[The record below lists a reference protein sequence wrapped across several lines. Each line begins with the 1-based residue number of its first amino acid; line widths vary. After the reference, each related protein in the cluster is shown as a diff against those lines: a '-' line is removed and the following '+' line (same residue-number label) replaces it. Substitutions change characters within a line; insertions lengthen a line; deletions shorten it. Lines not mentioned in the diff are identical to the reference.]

1 MKQKGGTMRRVVLG
15 LAALAFAWTAS
26 AAADPLTLRISWA
39 TTPSQITPMLP
50 EIPHEAYRHW
60 GESYVVE
67 PKFMQGN
74 SVIMPALQVGEIEI
88 AGYSY
93 QSFAIS
99 VFGANLDIK
108 AIASVFASKP
118 GYADSAYWVKK
129 SRIQRYED
137 LKGKTV
143 AVNSRG
149 STADASLH
157 KTLADH
163 GLKDGADYQLVEMRF
178 PAMLPALESDKVAM
192 AFLTLPFSLT
202 AEKNPDYKQMFSLM
216 DALGP
221 NETVIYA
228 AKTEFIAAHRAALV
242 DFLEDNIR
250 ARAWMYDPKNREAAI
265 KVIAKVTKQPEENFR
280 EWVLTNKDNYRA
292 PDASFDPKLLQKNI
306 DDLKTLGV
314 TDKTFDVSQKS
325 DLSLIAEA
333 KKRLGM

>member
-1 MKQKGGTMRRVVLG
+1 MRRAVL
-15 LAALAFAWTAS
+15 ALAVLVASFAP
-26 AAADPLTLRISWA
+26 AAAEPLNLRISWA
-39 TTPSQITPMLP
+39 TAPSQITPLLP
-50 EIPHEAYRHW
+50 EVPPEVYRHW
-60 GESYVVE
+60 GKSYIVE

-74 SVIMPALQVGEIEI
+74 GVILPALQTGELEI

-108 AIASVFASKP
+108 AFASVFASKP
-118 GYADSAYWVKK
+118 GYADSGYWVKK
-129 SRIQRYED
+129 GVIQKYED
-137 LKGKTV
+137 LRGKTI

-149 STADASLH
+149 SSADASLH
-157 KTLADH
+157 KMLNDY
-163 GLKDGADYQLVEMRF
+163 GLKDGTDYQLVEVRF
-178 PAMLPALESDKVAM
+178 PAMLPTLESGKVAM
-192 AFLTLPFSLT
+192 AFLTLPFSLA
-202 AEKNPDYKQMFSLM
+202 AEKNPEYKQMFSMM

-228 AKTEFIAAHRAALV
+228 AKTDFIAQHRAALI

-250 ARAWMYDPKNREAAI
+250 ARAWMNDPKNHKAAV
-265 KVIAKVTKQPEENFR
+265 KMVARVLKQPEENFS
-280 EWVLTNKDNYRA
+280 EWVFTTKDSYRA

-314 TDKTFDVSQKS
+314 TDKTFDVSQKV

-333 KKRLGM
+333 KKRMGM

>member
-1 MKQKGGTMRRVVLG
+1 MKQKGETMRRTV
-15 LAALAFAWTAS
+15 LAATALAVAWIAPAAS
-26 AAADPLTLRISWA
+26 EPLKLRISWA

-60 GESYVVE
+60 GKSYVVE
-67 PKFMQGN
+67 PVFMQGN
-74 SVIMPALQVGEIEI
+74 GVILPALQVGELEI

-93 QSFAIS
+93 QSYALS
-99 VFGANLDIK
+99 VFAAKLDVK

-118 GYADSAYWVKK
+118 GYADSGYWVKK
-129 SRIQRYED
+129 SRIRSYED
-137 LKGKTV
+137 LRGKNI

-157 KTLADH
+157 KMLADH
-163 GLKDGADYQLVEMRF
+163 GLKDQRDYQIVEVRF
-178 PAMLPALESDKVAM
+178 PAMLPTLESDKVAM
-192 AFLTLPFSLT
+192 AFLVLPFSLR
-202 AEKNPDYKQMFSLM
+202 AGQNPDYKQMFSLT

-228 AKTEFIAAHRAALV
+228 AKSEFIAAHRAALV

-250 ARAWMYDPKNREAAI
+250 ARAWLYDPKNRDAAI
-265 KVIAKVTKQPEENFR
+265 KMIAKVTKQPEENFR
-280 EWVLTNKDNYRA
+280 DWILTNKDNYRS
-292 PDASFDPKLLQKNI
+292 PDAAFDPKLLQKNV

-314 TDKTFDVSQKS
+314 TQETFDVSKHV

-333 KKRLGM
+333 KKRLGR